1 MTENIFEKNI
11 ERLEDIVKKLE
22 DGSCSL
28 DESIKLFEEG
38 IKLSGECNKTLS
50 NAKQKITLL
59 TDAEN
64 EEKI

>member
-1 MTENIFEKNI
+1 MTENVFEKNL

-38 IKLSGECNKTLS
+38 IKLSGDCNKTLE
-50 NAKQKITLL
+50 NAKQKIKLL
-59 TDAEN
+59 EEAEK
-64 EEKI
+64 EA